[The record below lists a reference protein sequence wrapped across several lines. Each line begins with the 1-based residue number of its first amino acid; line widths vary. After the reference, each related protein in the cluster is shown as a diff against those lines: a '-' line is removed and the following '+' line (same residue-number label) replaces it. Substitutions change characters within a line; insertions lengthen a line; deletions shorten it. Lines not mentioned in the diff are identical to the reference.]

1 MASAKFRIRKEYQ
14 QEMYE
19 RYSFLYN
26 CSSEFWMVRN
36 EGDTATMIDTDDG
49 IEFRINKKYIELV

>member
-1 MASAKFRIRKEYQ
+1 MSAKFKIKSEYQ
-14 QEMYE
+14 QKMYE

-26 CSSEFWMVRN
+26 CSSKFLMVRN
-36 EGDTATMIDTDDG
+36 EGDTATMVDTDDG